1 MKRYRIKPLTV
12 FLPEEKMIIDTEKRL
27 IRKYNESACRVIEL
41 LARKA
46 TSMAELMSALEDE
59 TGCSVIR
66 PKDLAEFIEYMESVD
81 ILEVT
86 DSVV

>member
-1 MKRYRIKPLTV
+1 MKRYRIKAIIV

-41 LARKA
+41 LAHDAISMGELKA
-46 TSMAELMSALEDE
+46 GLADGN
-59 TGCSVIR
+59 GCSAIR
-66 PKDLAEFIEYMESVD
+66 PKDLAEFIEYMGNAE

-86 DSVV
+86 DSVE